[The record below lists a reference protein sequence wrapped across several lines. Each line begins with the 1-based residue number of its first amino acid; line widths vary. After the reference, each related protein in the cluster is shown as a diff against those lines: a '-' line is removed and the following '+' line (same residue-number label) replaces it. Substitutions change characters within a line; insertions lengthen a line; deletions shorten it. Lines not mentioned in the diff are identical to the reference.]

1 MNARHLEIIHLINE
15 HKRLTVSEL
24 AAHTGVSEVTI
35 RSDLSYLEQ
44 QAHLKR
50 VHGGAISVQTDDVNE
65 RLTIHFDVKQRLVAH
80 AADLVLPGETVL
92 IEGGSANALLAK
104 ALAQR
109 GDVSIIT
116 PSAYIAHSLKN
127 DHIDIILLGGVY
139 QSQSESLVGPLTK
152 LCIENINFST
162 AFIGVDGFHQNT
174 GFTSRDMMRA
184 DVVHAILKKKQ
195 RNIILT
201 DASKFGKIC
210 PTTLGKIDD
219 FTTVITNQGIPE
231 VDITWL
237 QSQKLKLILV

>member
-1 MNARHLEIIHLINE
+1 MNARHLEIIHLVNE

-24 AAHTGVSEVTI
+24 AVHTGVSEVTI

-44 QAHLKR
+44 QEHLTR
-50 VHGGAISVQTDDVNE
+50 VHGGAISIQTDDVNE

-92 IEGGSANALLAK
+92 IEGGSANALLAQ

-127 DHIDIILLGGVY
+127 DHVDVILLGGVY

-152 LCIENINFST
+152 LCIEHINFST
-162 AFIGVDGFHQNT
+162 AFIGVDGFHQDS

-184 DVVHAILKKKQ
+184 DVVHTILKKKQ

-210 PTTLGKIDD
+210 PTTLGTIDD
-219 FTTVITNQGIPE
+219 FAAVITNQGITE
-231 VDITWL
+231 SDLAWL
-237 QSQKLKLILV
+237 KKQNIQLVLV